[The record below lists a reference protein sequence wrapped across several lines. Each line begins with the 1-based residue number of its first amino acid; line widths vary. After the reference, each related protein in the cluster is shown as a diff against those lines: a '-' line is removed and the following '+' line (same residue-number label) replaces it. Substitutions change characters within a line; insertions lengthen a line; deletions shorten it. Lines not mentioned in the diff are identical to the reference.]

1 LSRLPVS
8 KPVAITAAAVAAA
21 GLALV
26 LAAPVLMDGNTWRG
40 PIEAQASA
48 LLGRKVT
55 VAGPI
60 TLRILPSPAVTLAA
74 VAVENTAALDRV
86 RLGLP
91 LGALLAGRPELSDIV
106 IEGGRVG
113 PLDGLTLRASARG
126 ETFSLSGSGRLW
138 GRPATL
144 EAGGRRP
151 SGGEMAPL
159 KAALALPSLESTAGF
174 EGRFGKGG
182 LDGKVEVSLASLSRA
197 AGSGQLPDAPLSAQ
211 AELRLSPDEVVISD
225 LGVILGES
233 TITGSVVASLT
244 GAPALMDVTLRAD
257 SFDLDARRPA
267 PAQPQ
272 TQTQT
277 KAAVPVTVSAS
288 AASTAQQPVP
298 AAAQPFE
305 LPHDLAA
312 NLDVGIGRLIWR
324 GETVGNIQ
332 LNALLDGQRLTL
344 SQASAKLPG
353 GGSVK
358 LTGALVTPEGRPRFE
373 GDLKAESRNLPALR
387 SWLGLGGGAAPAKGK
402 LEGKVRL
409 ADDRLSLNALTLDL
423 DERRITGM
431 VSAGLAWPLPLK
443 AELGLPGL
451 ALGFDGSFG
460 AGKVEGGVSLRA
472 AGFAQAIRAVS
483 PGYRPRGN
491 GELAVSARLD
501 GRDGRIAFN
510 DLQARAGEATVS
522 GKASLSLEGQP
533 KLTASLSGNAI
544 ALDPFLP
551 AKDRAEAEEP
561 KPRRRTGYAAP
572 PPPPVVPAAVSSRT
586 SSWSRT
592 PVDLGWLQALDADL
606 SLDAK
611 AISVS
616 GWRLEEPRVHVG
628 LAKGVA
634 DLDRISGRLLGGDL
648 AAAARVA
655 ANALTLSATLKG
667 ADLAQ
672 VKPAS
677 GGLRLEKGRMGADL
691 RLAAAGTSPAA
702 LVASLAGNGRVEV
715 ADGEVS
721 GFDLTAMDARMRN
734 MENLGSL
741 LGLVQAGLSGGSSR
755 FSSLSGT
762 FAADKGL
769 VASRDLALVAEGGGA
784 TGIATVDLPRE
795 TISSK
800 IAFKLAAPDAPALGL
815 RLEGPLASP
824 VKAVD
829 INDLQRWLVQKGLGK
844 ALNPKGAGDTPDAP
858 RKLKAGDALRGLF
871 SAFGKKKAE

>member
-1 LSRLPVS
+1 MSRLPVS
-8 KPVAITAAAVAAA
+8 NPVAIAVAAAAAA

-26 LAAPVLMDGNTWRG
+26 LAAPVLMDGEAWRG
-40 PIEAQASA
+40 RIETEASA

-60 TLRILPSPAVTLAA
+60 TLRVLPSPAVTLAA

-86 RLGLP
+86 RLGLS
-91 LGALLAGRPELSDIV
+91 LGALLAGRPELSDV
-106 IEGGRVG
+106 AVEGGRAG

-126 ETFSLSGSGRLW
+126 DAFTLGGSGRLW

-144 EAGGRRP
+144 EASGRRP
-151 SGGEMAPL
+151 SDGGMAPL
-159 KAALALPSLESTAGF
+159 KATLALPSLESTAGF

-182 LDGKVEVSLASLSRA
+182 LDGKLELSLASLSRT
-197 AGSGQLPDAPLSAQ
+197 AGSDQLPDAPLSAQ

-257 SFDLDARRPA
+257 SFDLDGRRPPPAPVQAKAQAPATAPTPAALPAQQPGPA
-267 PAQPQ
+267 PA
-272 TQTQT
+272 
-277 KAAVPVTVSAS
+277 AS
-288 AASTAQQPVP
+288 
-298 AAAQPFE
+298 QPFE
-305 LPHDLAA
+305 LPHNLAA
-312 NLDVGIGRLIWR
+312 NLDFGIGRLKWR
-324 GETVGNIQ
+324 GETISNIQ
-332 LNALLDGQRLTL
+332 LNALLEGERLTL

-358 LTGALVTPEGRPRFE
+358 LTGALTTPEGRPRFD

-387 SWLGLGGGAAPAKGK
+387 SWLGLGGGAAPARGK

-409 ADDRLSLNALTLDL
+409 ADNRLSLNALTLDL
-423 DERRITGM
+423 DERRVTGM
-431 VSAGLAWPLPLK
+431 VSAGLAWPVPLK

-451 ALGFDGSFG
+451 ALGFDGSFADG
-460 AGKVEGGVSLRA
+460 RVEGGASLRA
-472 AGFAQAIRAVS
+472 AGFAQAIRAVA

-491 GELAVSARLD
+491 GELSVSTRID
-501 GRDGRIAFN
+501 GKDSRIAFD
-510 DLQARAGEATVS
+510 DLQVRAGDAAI
-522 GKASLSLEGQP
+522 GGRASLSLDGQP
-533 KLTASLSGNAI
+533 KLVASLSGNAI
-544 ALDPFLP
+544 ALAPFLP
-551 AKDRAEAEEP
+551 AEGKDKAEEP
-561 KPRRRTGYAAP
+561 KPRRRTGHAA
-572 PPPPVVPAAVSSRT
+572 PPPPVVPAAVSPGG
-586 SSWSRT
+586 SWSRT
-592 PVDLGWLQALDADL
+592 PLDLGWLQALDADL

-611 AISVS
+611 AVTVS
-616 GWRLEEPRVHVG
+616 GWRLDQPRIHVG
-628 LAKGVA
+628 LSKGVA

-655 ANALTLSATLKG
+655 PNALTLSATLKG

-677 GGLRLEKGRMGADL
+677 GGLRLEKGRMGAEL

-702 LVASLAGNGRVEV
+702 LVSSLAGNGRIDV

-721 GFDLTAMDARMRN
+721 GFDLAAMDSRMRT

-762 FAADKGL
+762 FAADRGI

-784 TGIATVDLPRE
+784 TGIATLDLPRE

-800 IAFKLAAPDAPALGL
+800 IAFRLAAPDAPALGL

-829 INDLQRWLVQKGLGK
+829 VNDLQRWLVQKGLGK
-844 ALNPKGAGDTPDAP
+844 ALNPKGAGDNPDAP

-871 SAFGKKKAE
+871 SAFGKKKTE

>member
-1 LSRLPVS
+1 MRPSLSRLPVS
-8 KPVAITAAAVAAA
+8 KPAIIAAAAVAA
-21 GLALV
+21 GLALA
-26 LAAPVLMDGNTWRG
+26 LAAPVLMDGSTWRG

-86 RLGLP
+86 RLDLS
-91 LGALLAGRPELSDIV
+91 LGALLAGRPELSDIA
-106 IEGGRVG
+106 IEGGRAG
-113 PLDGLTLRASARG
+113 PLDGLTLRVSARG
-126 ETFSLSGSGRLW
+126 ETFSLRGSGRLW

-159 KAALALPSLESTAGF
+159 KATLALPSLESTAGF

-182 LDGKVEVSLASLSRA
+182 LSGKVEVSLASLSRA
-197 AGSGQLPDAPLSAQ
+197 AGSDQLPDAPLSAQ

-233 TITGSVVASLT
+233 TVTGSVVASLT

-257 SFDLDARRPA
+257 SFDLDARRPTPA
-267 PAQPQ
+267 PA
-272 TQTQT
+272 TA
-277 KAAVPVTVSAS
+277 KAS
-288 AASTAQQPVP
+288 ATALAPASRSQVQPAP
-298 AAAQPFE
+298 AASQPFE

-312 NLDVGIGRLIWR
+312 NLDIGIGRLTWR

-332 LNALLDGQRLTL
+332 FNALLDGQRLTL

-353 GGSVK
+353 GGALK
-358 LTGALVTPEGRPRFE
+358 LTGALTTPEGRPRFE
-373 GDLKAESRNLPALR
+373 GDLRAESRNLPVLR
-387 SWLGLGGGAAPAKGK
+387 SWLGLGGGAAPARGK

-409 ADDRLSLNALTLDL
+409 ADNRLALNALTLDL

-431 VSAGLAWPLPLK
+431 VSAGLAWPVPLK
-443 AELGLPGL
+443 AELGLAGL
-451 ALGFDGSFG
+451 AVGFDGSFG
-460 AGKVEGGVSLRA
+460 DGRVEGGASLRA
-472 AGFAQAIRAVS
+472 AGFNQAIRAVS

-491 GELAVSARLD
+491 GELAVSARID
-501 GRDGRIAFN
+501 GRDGQIAFN

-522 GKASLSLEGQP
+522 GKASLTLEGQP
-533 KLTASLSGNAI
+533 KLTAALSGNAI
-544 ALDPFLP
+544 ALEPFLP
-551 AKDRAEAEEP
+551 AGDKAGAEEP
-561 KPRRRTGYAAP
+561 KPRRRTGSAAP
-572 PPPPVVPAAVSSRT
+572 PPPPVVPAAVSSDT
-586 SSWSRT
+586 SWSRT
-592 PVDLGWLQALDADL
+592 PVNLGWLQALDADI

-611 AISVS
+611 AVSVS
-616 GWRLEEPRVHVG
+616 GWRLDQPRAHVG

-634 DLDRISGRLLGGDL
+634 DVDRLSGRLLGGEL
-648 AAAARVA
+648 AAAARIA
-655 ANALTLSATLKG
+655 SNALTLSATLKG

-715 ADGEVS
+715 ADGEIS
-721 GFDLTAMDARMRN
+721 GFDLAAMDTRLRT

-762 FAADKGL
+762 FTADKGV
-769 VASRDLALVAEGGGA
+769 VASRDLVLVAEGGGA

-800 IAFKLAAPDAPALGL
+800 IAFRLAAPDAPALGL

-844 ALNPKGAGDTPDAP
+844 ALNPKGAGDTPDTP

>member
-1 LSRLPVS
+1 MSRLPVS
-8 KPVAITAAAVAAA
+8 NPVAIAVAAAAAA

-26 LAAPVLMDGNTWRG
+26 LAAPVLMDGEAWRG
-40 PIEAQASA
+40 RIETEASA

-60 TLRILPSPAVTLAA
+60 TLRVLPSPAVTLAA

-86 RLGLP
+86 RLGLS
-91 LGALLAGRPELSDIV
+91 LGALLAGRPELSDV
-106 IEGGRVG
+106 AVEGGRAG
-113 PLDGLTLRASARG
+113 PLDGLTLRASAVG
-126 ETFSLSGSGRLW
+126 DAFTLGGSGRLW

-144 EAGGRRP
+144 EASGRRP
-151 SGGEMAPL
+151 GGGEMAPL
-159 KAALALPSLESTAGF
+159 KATLALPSLESTAGF
-174 EGRFGKGG
+174 EGSFGKGG
-182 LDGKVEVSLASLSRA
+182 LDGKLELALASLSRT

-211 AELRLSPDEVVISD
+211 AELRLSPDEVVVSD

-244 GAPALMDVTLRAD
+244 GAPALMDITLRAD
-257 SFDLDARRPA
+257 SFDLDGRRPTPAPVQAKAPA
-267 PAQPQ
+267 PAPPPAPA
-272 TQTQT
+272 TL
-277 KAAVPVTVSAS
+277 P
-288 AASTAQQPVP
+288 AQQPGPAP
-298 AAAQPFE
+298 AASQPFE
-305 LPHDLAA
+305 LPHNLTA
-312 NLDVGIGRLIWR
+312 NLDFGIGRLKWR
-324 GETVGNIQ
+324 GETVSNIQ
-332 LNALLDGQRLTL
+332 LNALLDGERLTL
-344 SQASAKLPG
+344 SQASARLPG
-353 GGSVK
+353 GGAVK
-358 LTGALVTPEGRPRFE
+358 LTGALATPEGRPRFD

-387 SWLGLGGGAAPAKGK
+387 SWLGLGGGAAPARGK

-409 ADDRLSLNALTLDL
+409 ADNRLSLNALTLDL
-423 DERRITGM
+423 DERRVTGM
-431 VSAGLAWPLPLK
+431 VSAGLAWPVPLK

-451 ALGFDGSFG
+451 ALGFDGSFADG
-460 AGKVEGGVSLRA
+460 RVEGGASLRA
-472 AGFAQAIRAVS
+472 AGFAQAIRAVA

-491 GELAVSARLD
+491 GELSVSTRID
-501 GRDGRIAFN
+501 GKDGRIAFD
-510 DLQARAGEATVS
+510 DLQVRAGDAAV
-522 GKASLSLEGQP
+522 GGRASLSLDGQP
-533 KLTASLSGNAI
+533 KLVASLSGNAI

-551 AKDRAEAEEP
+551 AEGKDKAEEP
-561 KPRRRTGYAAP
+561 KPRRRTGHAAP
-572 PPPPVVPAAVSSRT
+572 PPSVVPAAVSSGG
-586 SSWSRT
+586 SWSRT
-592 PVDLGWLQALDADL
+592 PLDLGWLQALDADL

-611 AISVS
+611 AVTVS
-616 GWRLEEPRVHVG
+616 GWRLDQPRVHVG
-628 LAKGVA
+628 LSKGVA

-655 ANALTLSATLKG
+655 PNALTLSATLKG

-677 GGLRLEKGRMGADL
+677 GGLRLEKGRMGAEL
-691 RLAAAGTSPAA
+691 RLAAAGTSAAA
-702 LVASLAGNGRVEV
+702 LVSSLAGNGRIDV

-721 GFDLTAMDARMRN
+721 GFDLAAMDSRMRT

-762 FAADKGL
+762 FAADRGI

-795 TISSK
+795 TVSSK
-800 IAFKLAAPDAPALGL
+800 IAFRLAAPDAPALGL

-829 INDLQRWLVQKGLGK
+829 VNDLQRWLVQKGLGK
-844 ALNPKGAGDTPDAP
+844 ALNPKGAGDNPDAP

-871 SAFGKKKAE
+871 SAFGKKKTE